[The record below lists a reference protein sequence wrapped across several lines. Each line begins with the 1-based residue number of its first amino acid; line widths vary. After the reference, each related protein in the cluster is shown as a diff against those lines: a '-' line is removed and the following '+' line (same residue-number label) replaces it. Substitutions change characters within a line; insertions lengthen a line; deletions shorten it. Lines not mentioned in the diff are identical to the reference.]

1 MPRRSLAH
9 LLALLCALAP
19 PLLACHG
26 PRADD
31 RKGAAAEREPV
42 AVHTATVRMLKRP
55 RALTLDGTLL
65 ADEES
70 SVTSIVSGRV
80 VKIHVERGSEVQ
92 ADAPLIELRDVD
104 YRLQAKAAKAQVDQ
118 ARARLG
124 MGKRGSVPK
133 ATELPDVQVAQSDME
148 LAESDLKRTEK
159 LAADGILSEQ
169 ELETA
174 RTRAASARERY
185 QSAINSAQVA
195 VSSLQAART
204 TLEQA
209 ATSADETTVRAPFAG
224 EIADRMVSVGE
235 YVTPQTPLVTLV
247 RTDPLRI
254 ELSVPQQHL
263 SDVQAGQKVTLVVDA
278 LPDKTFEA
286 TVRYV
291 SASVNRDTRALTVE
305 AIVSNETGLLRPGL
319 FANARLQTGG
329 EETVAEV
336 PASAVHIE
344 AGVARVFVIDGD
356 VVQERVVSI
365 TERTSD
371 LVTIAEGLAEGDVV
385 ATDALDKLA
394 DGMPVAPQ
402 GELP

>member
-1 MPRRSLAH
+1 MSRRRTVSV
-9 LLALLCALAP
+9 ALLCAALAA
-19 PLLACHG
+19 PLPACHG

-31 RKGAAAEREPV
+31 RTGPAERDPV
-42 AVHTATVRMLKRP
+42 EVHTAEVRMLKRP
-55 RALTLDGTLL
+55 SALTLDGTLV

-80 VKIHVERGSEVQ
+80 VAVHVERGSKVE
-92 ADAPLIELRDVD
+92 AGAPLVDLRDVD

-124 MGKRGSVPK
+124 MGKRDAVPK

-209 ATSADETTVRAPFAG
+209 ATSADETVVRAPFAG

-235 YVTPQTPLVTLV
+235 YVSPQSPLLTLV

-263 SDVQAGQKVTLVVDA
+263 RDVQPGQKVTLVVDA
-278 LPDKTFEA
+278 LPDQAFEA

-291 SASVNRDTRALTVE
+291 SASVNRDTRALSVE
-305 AIVSNETGLLRPGL
+305 AIVPNANGVLRPGL
-319 FANARLQTGG
+319 FATARLQTGG
-329 EETVAEV
+329 EELVAEV
-336 PASAVHIE
+336 PATAVHIE
-344 AGVARVFVIDGD
+344 AGVARVFVIVDE

-365 TERTSD
+365 TERTSET
-371 LVTIAEGLAEGDVV
+371 VTIAEGLADGDIV
-385 ATDALDKLA
+385 ATDSLEKLA
-394 DGMPVAPQ
+394 DGVQVVSQ
-402 GELP
+402 GESN